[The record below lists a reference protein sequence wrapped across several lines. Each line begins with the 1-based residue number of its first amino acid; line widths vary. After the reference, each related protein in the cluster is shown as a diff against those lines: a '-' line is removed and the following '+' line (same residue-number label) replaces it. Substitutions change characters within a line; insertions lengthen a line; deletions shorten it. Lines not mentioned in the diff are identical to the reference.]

1 MGLNIVKECMPI
13 DKMWHVTKR
22 AIAVQSW
29 QNRKRSCTTFRYV
42 CQEMLWMLC
51 VVNPPLKPMNWRK
64 EIKGVFSASI
74 SAVRFSSCGG
84 KICSQIRFVVNF
96 VSRKLPNPIAK
107 IKIIIHSGG
116 GNWCNRKKAPH
127 KFINFRN
134 VCKSSNKFYF
144 RLSNL
149 VSFRCKSTM
158 IAEQRRTHTKWKT
171 KIINLISKMIVLRT
185 LDAFGEHK
193 LVDYLTQNENI
204 DNNFRK

>member
-51 VVNPPLKPMNWRK
+51 AVPTIETDELKKINKRSFFCFHF
-64 EIKGVFSASI
+64 GGSVF
-74 SAVRFSSCGG
+74 FGG
-84 KICSQIRFVVNF
+84 KICSQIRFFVNF

-116 GNWCNRKKAPH
+116 GNRCNRKKAPH

-134 VCKSSNKFYF
+134 VCKSSNKFYI

-171 KIINLISKMIVLRT
+171 KIINLISKMIVLLT

-193 LVDYLTQNENI
+193 LVDYLTQK
-204 DNNFRK
+204 RKHRQ

>member
-1 MGLNIVKECMPI
+1 MSQNAQLPYKVDKIGKGHARHFDMFAKKCYECS
-13 DKMWHVTKR
+13 VL
-22 AIAVQSW
+22 
-29 QNRKRSCTTFRYV
+29 Y
-42 CQEMLWMLC
+42 
-51 VVNPPLKPMNWRK
+51 PPLKPMNWRK

-74 SAVRFSSCGG
+74 SAVRFFFGG
-84 KICSQIRFVVNF
+84 KICSQIRFFVNF

-134 VCKSSNKFYF
+134 VCKSSIKFYF

-158 IAEQRRTHTKWKT
+158 IAEQRRTHTQSEKQ
-171 KIINLISKMIVLRT
+171 R
-185 LDAFGEHK
+185 
-193 LVDYLTQNENI
+193 
-204 DNNFRK
+204 